1 MVLRILS
8 SIFLVIIFLA
18 DYSQSQAKLDE
29 LEKVGVNEIIGDLEG
44 KKVEFEE
51 ALKYAEEQGL
61 ELETAH
67 LKERLALINYYLKN
81 VEEGWQYSLDAVAY
95 YEAQGDYRK
104 VATLYTDLG
113 FSIKDIQLDRS
124 LEYFRKALK
133 LSEKYDMGRDLSK
146 FYNNYGTVLGLSGD
160 LDSALYYHLESL
172 NICYQFNDA
181 IAIPYSLNNAA
192 VVYSQLGDFEKAFE
206 LLDQSDAYRKLE
218 NNDLSW
224 ADNLAYRA
232 DVYFEQQ
239 TYDSAAKYY
248 EEALI
253 LSKKSKFVNLIT
265 FSLERLSTCYEKMNN
280 AEKALYYYK
289 ELNHHKDSVVSVE
302 TNAAIAALQEEFNAA
317 EKQKKIVEQ
326 SLELERKE
334 LRELYILIIISGVL
348 VIATWLIFVQMRKR
362 KTERLKLEHARE
374 LEKAELEKQFVE
386 EKLRIGRELH
396 DNIGSQLTF
405 MISSVDNLS
414 YIEKEEKKL
423 SRLNK
428 ISDFGRNTMK
438 ELRTTI
444 WAMKNDGGTLSDL
457 ILKVNELKRSV
468 QEVLLVNVSNKV
480 EEGYELNALEMLNLY
495 RVIQEFVQNTMKYA
509 NASEVRIRF
518 EKIEGE
524 MIMTLEDDGDGFDLE
539 KHKFSGNGLGNMKK
553 RCEDCN
559 GRFEMS
565 SGEGGT
571 RVECVLPR

>member
-67 LKERLALINYYLKN
+67 LNERLALINYYLKN

-289 ELNHHKDSVVSVE
+289 ELNHHKDSVISVE